1 MNLSAFK
8 VLFRILA
15 ISVIA
20 GGTLMPISAQAQTFN
35 LTPFEP
41 CETVKKAPCIESFF
55 AISPTG
61 KRIKITPGGPSYTS
75 VDEFAMLKSTP
86 FTIYQWRSPGITHE
100 NGTELLTLKAHLFPL
115 GAPYCWAENKCVN
128 DVEEIWVYLFASGWD
143 APAPYV
149 DFPETD
155 NDYQCG
161 TLAKPEKC
169 VRMWGLNPDYK
180 YEITLRPS
188 PDFTFSHANGEAVD
202 GSVRAVN
209 STNGELLV
217 LTASPADF
225 SYKIISEIRP
235 DSPTR
240 NKADIS
246 YKYIGAYLQ
255 STRGGQ
261 AQWLKRCDYGKELSL
276 WYTGQLQSMP
286 MWSPTDQSLSIQ
298 VSNTHLKADG
308 SVNRGVFNI
317 EMPIETAKCLWGVDL
332 SKAVSASLSAI
343 YPISG
348 ETEII
353 TTTSQVSGKFF
364 KVSAAGFHYS
374 TPTLKLKVFQ
384 DNPVPAPATK
394 GVPKQATKKTITCA
408 KGKVTKTFTAAN
420 PKCPP
425 GYKTKK

>member
-1 MNLSAFK
+1 
-8 VLFRILA
+8 
-15 ISVIA
+15 
-20 GGTLMPISAQAQTFN
+20 
-35 LTPFEP
+35 
-41 CETVKKAPCIESFF
+41 
-55 AISPTG
+55 
-61 KRIKITPGGPSYTS
+61 
-75 VDEFAMLKSTP
+75 
-86 FTIYQWRSPGITHE
+86 
-100 NGTELLTLKAHLFPL
+100 
-115 GAPYCWAENKCVN
+115 
-128 DVEEIWVYLFASGWD
+128 
-143 APAPYV
+143 
-149 DFPETD
+149 
-155 NDYQCG
+155 
-161 TLAKPEKC
+161 
-169 VRMWGLNPDYK
+169 
-180 YEITLRPS
+180 LRPS

-202 GSVRAVN
+202 GSIRVVK
-209 STNGELLV
+209 STNGDLLV

-225 SYKIISEIRP
+225 SYKIVSEIRP

-286 MWSPTDQSLSIQ
+286 TWSTTDQSLSIQ

-343 YPISG
+343 YPNSG
-348 ETEII
+348 EAEII
-353 TTTSQVSGKFF
+353 TTTSQVSGRFF

-384 DNPVPAPATK
+384 ETPASQPVTK
-394 GVPKQATKKTITCA
+394 AVLKPSTKKTITCV
-408 KGKVTKTFTAAN
+408 KGKTTKKITAVN
-420 PKCPP
+420 PKCPA
-425 GYKTKK
+425 GYKTRN